1 MDDVHLPIS
10 AYLQNDIR
18 NILSSEQDSTT
29 VLVRA
34 LWKPIRESCYFDWM
48 DT

>member
-10 AYLQNDIR
+10 AHLQNDFS
-18 NILSSEQDSTT
+18 NIPSSEQDITA

-34 LWKPIRESCYFDWM
+34 LRKPIRESCCFDWM